1 MTRLATRSATVALAL
16 CALAATLGAGTG
28 ARADEARADAQ
39 AAAAD
44 AAAVKDG
51 AKAAAARFGP
61 AGPATAAVKKAS
73 DHLRDTIKKL
83 AEAKDVDWHK
93 AREEA
98 RKAVATLL
106 DFESLAEGTL
116 GLKWAEVSKVKADK
130 ERYVKAMQSAME
142 ASYLSR
148 MQGSADKVKDVT
160 EKDKKKAVDDV
171 KIDYLGETTNKDG
184 KPVVHTTVT
193 AGKESVNVA
202 YVMAKVGKE
211 KVWKAVDLITED
223 ISLAETY
230 REQITS
236 LWPKKKFEG
245 VVAAFE
251 KKAKRFEA
259 ELEEKRKKL

>member
-1 MTRLATRSATVALAL
+1 MTRLATRTPAAALAL
-16 CALAATLGAGTG
+16 CACLASG

-44 AAAVKDG
+44 AV
-51 AKAAAARFGP
+51 AAAKDAPKDAAKFGP

-83 AEAKDVDWHK
+83 AEAKDVDWQK
-93 AREEA
+93 ARDEA
-98 RKAVATLL
+98 RRAVSSLL
-106 DFESLAEGTL
+106 DFEALAEGTL

-148 MQGSADKVKDVT
+148 MQGKAEAATDKVKET
-160 EKDKKKAVDDV
+160 SAADKKKAVDEV
-171 KIDYLGETTNKDG
+171 KIAYLGETTSKDG

-193 AGKESVNVA
+193 AGKDSVSIA
-202 YVMAKVGKE
+202 YVMARVGKAKE
-211 KVWKAVDLITED
+211 WKAVDLITED

>member
-16 CALAATLGAGTG
+16 CACLASG

-39 AAAAD
+39 AAAAAPAASD
-44 AAAVKDG
+44 APKL
-51 AKAAAARFGP
+51 GP

-83 AEAKDVDWHK
+83 AEAKEVDWQK
-93 AREEA
+93 ARDEA
-98 RKAVATLL
+98 RKAVSSLL
-106 DFESLAEGTL
+106 DFEALAEGTL
-116 GLKWAEVSKVKADK
+116 GSKWAEVSKVVADK

-148 MQGSADKVKDVT
+148 MQGKAEAATDKVNGTTVA
-160 EKDKKKAVDDV
+160 DKKKAVDDV
-171 KIDYLGETTNKDG
+171 KIDYLGETTTKDG
-184 KPVVHTTVT
+184 KPVVHTKVT
-193 AGKESVNVA
+193 AGKDSVA
-202 YVMAKVGKE
+202 ISYVMAKVGKAKE
-211 KVWKAVDLITED
+211 WKAVDLITEE

-230 REQITS
+230 REQITA

>member
-1 MTRLATRSATVALAL
+1 MTRHTPRSATVAFAL
-16 CALAATLGAGTG
+16 CAALCGLSA
-28 ARADEARADAQ
+28 ARADEAKGPTDG
-39 AAAAD
+39 
-44 AAAVKDG
+44 AVKL
-51 AKAAAARFGP
+51 GP

-83 AEAKDVDWHK
+83 ADAKDLDWQK

-98 RKAVATLL
+98 RKAVSSLL
-106 DFESLAEGTL
+106 DFEGLAEGTL
-116 GLKWAEVSKVKADK
+116 GLKWAEVSKVKANKD
-130 ERYVKAMQSAME
+130 RYVKAMQSAME

-148 MQGSADKVKDVT
+148 MQGKAEAAGDKVKET
-160 EKDKKKAVDDV
+160 TAAEKKKAVDDV
-171 KIDYLGETTNKDG
+171 KIDYLGESTSKDG
-184 KPVVHTTVT
+184 KPVVHTKVT
-193 AGKESVNVA
+193 AGKDTVSIA

-211 KVWKAVDLITED
+211 KAWKAVDLITEE

-236 LWPKKKFEG
+236 LWPKKQFEG

-259 ELEEKRKKL
+259 DLEERRKK

>member
-1 MTRLATRSATVALAL
+1 
-16 CALAATLGAGTG
+16 
-28 ARADEARADAQ
+28 
-39 AAAAD
+39 
-44 AAAVKDG
+44 VK
-51 AKAAAARFGP
+51 
-61 AGPATAAVKKAS
+61 S
-73 DHLRDTIKKL
+73 
-83 AEAKDVDWHK
+83 
-93 AREEA
+93 
-98 RKAVATLL
+98 
-106 DFESLAEGTL
+106 
-116 GLKWAEVSKVKADK
+116 DK

-148 MQGSADKVKDVT
+148 MQGSADKVKDVS

-171 KIDYLGETTNKDG
+171 KIEYLGETTSKDG
-184 KPVVHTTVT
+184 KPVVHTKVT
-193 AGKESVNVA
+193 AGKDSVSIA
-202 YVMAKVGKE
+202 YVMAKVGPE
-211 KVWKAVDLITED
+211 KAKAWKAVDLITEE